1 MHDNTDP
8 SVSADMSPSDQ
19 QLTRRGLLRRGV
31 AASIALSTPGFLTV
45 GTGVGRSATAA
56 QLAEDARKTIVFINF
71 PSFIGPHEIADFQR
85 ANPTVRVKQVTSLYQ
100 GGSVYQQ
107 IVQNRGAY
115 DFLLADVTLAE
126 QMRAGRVLAPLN
138 RSKIPNLGL
147 VAPQFRKAFP
157 LGCPT
162 DYGRVGIAYRKDLV
176 PKPPRSLKE
185 LWAIAPQY
193 SRKLLFV
200 SFDRAILAATLL
212 SLGLNPNSTRTA
224 DLGKVKTALL
234 QIKPHIKAF
243 PTFCGDSL
251 AKGQAAIAL
260 TLDYDAAIG
269 QRENRKVGWIL
280 PAEGSVGYV
289 DGLVAVA
296 GSKDLD
302 DVFRFM
308 NFHLSPRNYASFLNA
323 VGLGPVMKAAVPYL
337 KPAIA
342 KSPIIHYNPS
352 YLKGVTVFKYLGAKV
367 MKEYSRV
374 WEEVQG

>member
-1 MHDNTDP
+1 
-8 SVSADMSPSDQ
+8 
-19 QLTRRGLLRRGV
+19 
-31 AASIALSTPGFLTV
+31 
-45 GTGVGRSATAA
+45 
-56 QLAEDARKTIVFINF
+56 VFVNF

-85 ANPTVRVKQVTSLYQ
+85 ANPDVRVKQVTSLYQ

-126 QMRAGRVLAPLN
+126 QMRAGRVLAPLE
-138 RSKIPNLGL
+138 RSKIPNLRL
-147 VAPQFRKAFP
+147 VDTQFRRAFP

-162 DYGRVGIAYRKDLV
+162 DYGRVGIAYRTDLV
-176 PKPPRSLKE
+176 PNPPRSLKE

-193 SRKLLFV
+193 SGKLLFV

-224 DLGKVKTALL
+224 DLAKVKTALL
-234 QIKPHIKAF
+234 KIKPHIKAF

-269 QRENRKVGWIL
+269 QSENPKVRWIL

-289 DGLVAVA
+289 DGLIAVA
-296 GSKDLD
+296 GSDNLD

-342 KSPIIHYNPS
+342 KSPIIRYNPS
-352 YLKGVTVFKYLGAKV
+352 YLRGVTLFKYLGADV
-367 MKEYSRV
+367 MKKYNRL
-374 WEEVQG
+374 WEEVQAS